1 MKRGIFVKKQDDKTE
16 KNIVWHQSAITR
28 ADREKSM
35 GQKGILL
42 WFTGLSGS
50 GKSTLANALEKKLH
64 EAGKITYSLDGDN
77 VRHGL
82 NSDLGFSLE
91 DRKENIRRIGE
102 AAKLFVD
109 AGIITLAAFIS
120 PLREDRDSVR
130 KLMGGDFVE
139 IYVKC
144 ELAVC
149 EARDPKNLYKK
160 ARAGEIK
167 EFTGITSPYEE
178 PINADLVI
186 QTDNGSLDKCV
197 NQIVS
202 YLSLRT

>member
-1 MKRGIFVKKQDDKTE
+1 MNKQEDKNQE
-16 KNIVWHQSAITR
+16 KNIVWHQAAVTR
-28 ADREKSM
+28 ADREKNM

-50 GKSTLANALEKKLH
+50 GKSTLANAVEKKLH

-102 AAKLFVD
+102 VANLFVD

-120 PLREDRDSVR
+120 PLREDRDSIR
-130 KLMGGDFVE
+130 KLMGGGFVE

-144 ELAVC
+144 EFAVC

-160 ARAGEIK
+160 ARAGKKRIHWHH
-167 EFTGITSPYEE
+167 FP
-178 PINADLVI
+178 L
-186 QTDNGSLDKCV
+186 
-197 NQIVS
+197 
-202 YLSLRT
+202 